1 MEGFSYTN
9 IFETKG
15 IEYLTI
21 IAFFAILV
29 PFWFLINRKTKHA
42 VLVSNVKGFITASA
56 LRIPQGIFFSKYHTW
71 AHMEKNGQARVG
83 LDDLLIHITGDV
95 KLTQFKKPGENIE
108 KGELLARIKYNGN
121 SLEILSPVSGK
132 IEETNSVLE
141 KNPRLIR
148 EDPYQLGW
156 IYSIGP
162 TNWKADTDSYF
173 LAEDATRWAVQELER
188 FKDFLA
194 VSASRVMPQPV
205 GLVLQD
211 GGEIMEKPLSKFP
224 QEVWD
229 DFQKNFLS

>member
-21 IAFFAILV
+21 IAFFVILV
-29 PFWFLINRKTKHA
+29 PFWFLINRKPNRVA
-42 VLVSNVKGFITASA
+42 LVKNAKRFISA
-56 LRIPQGIFFSKYHTW
+56 NSLRIPKGIFFSKYHTW
-71 AHMEKNGQARVG
+71 AHMEKDGLAKVG
-83 LDDLLIHITGDV
+83 LDDLLVHITGDV
-95 KLTQFKKPGENIE
+95 KLTQFKNPGDKIE
-108 KGELLARIKYNGN
+108 KGELLARLKYNGN
-121 SLEILSPVSGK
+121 NLEILSPVSGK
-132 IEETNSVLE
+132 IERTNSVLE
-141 KNPRLIR
+141 RNPGLIK

-156 IYSIGP
+156 IYSIEP
-162 TNWKADTDSYF
+162 TSWKADTDSYF

-188 FKDFLA
+188 FKEFLA

-205 GLVLQD
+205 GLILQD
-211 GGEIMEKPLSKFP
+211 GGEILEKPLSKFP

>member
-29 PFWFLINRKTKHA
+29 PFWFLINRKTKRA
-42 VLVSNVKGFITASA
+42 VLVSNVKSFITASA

-71 AHMEKNGQARVG
+71 AHLEKNGLAKVG
-83 LDDLLIHITGDV
+83 LDDLLVYITGDV
-95 KLTQFKKPGENIE
+95 ELTQFKKPGEKIE

-132 IEETNSVLE
+132 VEQTNSVLE
-141 KNPRLIR
+141 KSPELIK

-162 TNWKADTDSYF
+162 TNWKDDTNSYY
-173 LAEDATRWAVQELER
+173 LAEDATSWAVQELER

-194 VSASRVMPQPV
+194 VSSSRVNPQPV

-229 DFQKNFLS
+229 EFQKNFLS